1 MISATTSF
9 GASSAGTQSASSA
22 FGGPPNLATS
32 FAYDGTSW
40 SNRPNMGTGRAK
52 LGGFGTEAAAVS
64 FGGTTGPTTGVTTT
78 ENFTG
83 ETTAANIKNFATS

>member
-1 MISATTSF
+1 
-9 GASSAGTQSASSA
+9 
-22 FGGPPNLATS
+22 
-32 FAYDGTSW
+32 
-40 SNRPNMGTGRAK
+40 MGTGRAK

-83 ETTAANIKNFATS
+83 ETTAAKIKNFATS